1 MKTLLCSLLFLGFL
15 TSGFATNGNTN
26 SQQLLHAEDG
36 PCISQY
42 VQDMDALLDAGYGFE
57 TANAIATLDFKD
69 CLDKHYPLKD
79 NLQKP
84 S

>member
-1 MKTLLCSLLFLGFL
+1 MKKLLCPLLFLSFL
-15 TSGFATNGNTN
+15 TPGFATNQNTN
-26 SQQLLHAEDG
+26 SQQALQAKNG

-42 VQDMDALLDAGYGFE
+42 VQDMDALLDAGYGIE

-69 CLDKHYPLKD
+69 CLDKYYPVNED
-79 NLQKP
+79 LQKP